1 MPRAPAYPFTPKS
14 NRYLQAG
21 QFWALPL
28 KDGRYGCGRVLV
40 VPAFGPTDRTGVVV
54 GLLDWV
60 GDAPP
65 TSAAI
70 SGRPVLE
77 EAKARFEAIANTG
90 GEVLG
95 HRPLEDDGI
104 VSEYPK
110 ELAVGVSERVW
121 GWQTILNLAER
132 HFG

>member
-1 MPRAPAYPFTPKS
+1 VPRKPAYPFTPKS

-21 QFWALPL
+21 QFWALPF
-28 KDGRYGCGRVLV
+28 KDGRFACGRVLL
-40 VPAFGPTDRTGVVV
+40 VPAFGPTDRIGIVV

-65 TSAAI
+65 TSVSI

-77 EAKARFEAIANTG
+77 EAKRRFEAIANTG

-95 HRPLEDDGI
+95 HRALEDDGI
-104 VSEYPK
+104 VPEHSN
-110 ELAVGVSERVW
+110 ELGIGVPERVW
-121 GWQTILNLAER
+121 GWRTILNIAER
-132 HFG
+132 RFG